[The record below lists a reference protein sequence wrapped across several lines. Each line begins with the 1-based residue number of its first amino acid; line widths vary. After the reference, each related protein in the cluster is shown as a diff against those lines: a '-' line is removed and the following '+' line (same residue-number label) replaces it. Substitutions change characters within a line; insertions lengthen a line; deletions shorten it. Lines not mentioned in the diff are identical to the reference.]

1 MKYFIIA
8 LFTLCLT
15 GISAQITGTI
25 YGVENGKKTTLPGAS
40 IVWQGTTEGTVSNP
54 DGIYTIEPNAD
65 SRILVVTFV
74 GYKAESR
81 SIISRQGKVDFTLK
95 AMGSELQSVD
105 VVGERR
111 ATGVD
116 LKSAGFTL
124 NIDEKELRKAACCN
138 LSESFETN
146 ASVDVSFTDAV
157 TGQKQIEMLGLSGK
171 YALIQRENIPYA
183 RGLNATTGLNFI
195 PGPFVQSLQVTKGL
209 SSVINGYESITGQI
223 NVEYVK
229 PETAPKLLVNAFAN
243 AGGRAE
249 LNGISRFKLNE
260 ATSTALLVLASTIAF
275 AQDRNN
281 DGFADIPI
289 SKQLNITNRYH
300 WKMSETNWEGQFGY
314 NLVLDEQR
322 GGQVDFINDSENTG
336 NAWGYTSNNNRY
348 EVYGKNGYVFENSEF
363 RSLGIIFSANF
374 QSKEAR
380 FGDKNYEGTQLSGY
394 LNTIYADIL
403 GNLQHKFR
411 TGVSFQMDDVSEF
424 LDDNRIDGSIYDLTR
439 TEAVPGAYFEYT
451 YEPSNRLTLVSGIRA
466 DYNSYF
472 DKAYITPRLNLR
484 YMPADQTT
492 LRIGGGRGQRT
503 PLVAAENL
511 SILASNRVLNYTGVS
526 SLLPEV
532 AWNSGASI
540 TQLLEVG
547 SNDHVLTLTA
557 DAFYTWFDTKLVA
570 DLDVSPQEAV
580 FLLNQ
585 GSRSFS
591 LLTQADYEL
600 FENFDVRL
608 AYKYLDAQEQFT
620 GGLAQSY
627 LIPKHR
633 AFINLAYKT
642 ENKWKFDVTT
652 NWFGEKRLPVSV
664 NNPIEFQQTENS
676 PSFITINSQINKE
689 FKNGLEIFVGV
700 DNLLNFR
707 QDNPIVNPNDPSSV
721 YFDTNYTWGPIF
733 GRNIYA
739 GLYYT
744 IE

>member
-1 MKYFIIA
+1 MKFFLATFFALCFIS
-8 LFTLCLT
+8 TE
-15 GISAQITGTI
+15 AQITGTI
-25 YGVENGKKTTLPGAS
+25 YGTENGKKTTLPGAS
-40 IVWQGTTEGTVSNP
+40 IVWQGTTVGTVSKA
-54 DGIYTIEPNAD
+54 DGTFSIETTD
-65 SRILVVTFV
+65 ESKILTVSFV
-74 GYKAESR
+74 GFQSQTKSV
-81 SIISRQGKVDFTLK
+81 ISRQGKVDFTLK

-105 VVGERR
+105 VVGERD
-111 ATGVD
+111 ATAVD

-157 TGQKQIEMLGLSGK
+157 TGQKQIEMLGLAGK

-195 PGPFVQSLQVTKGL
+195 PGPFVNSLQVTKGL
-209 SSVINGYESITGQI
+209 SSVLNGYESITGQI
-223 NVEYVK
+223 NVEFVK

-249 LNGISRFKLNE
+249 LNGITHFDLSK
-260 ATSTALLVLASTIAF
+260 ATSSALLVHASTIAF

-281 DGFADIPI
+281 DGFADIPTA
-289 SKQLNITNRYH
+289 KQLNITNRYH
-300 WKMSETNWEGQFGY
+300 WKMPESNWEGQIGY

-322 GGQVDFINDSENTG
+322 GGQLDFINANENVG
-336 NAWGYTSNNNRY
+336 NAWGYTNNNNRY
-348 EVYGKNGYVFENSEF
+348 EVYGKNGYVFKGNEF
-363 RSLGIIFSANF
+363 RSLGIIYSANF
-374 QSKEAR
+374 QSKEAS
-380 FGDKNYEGTQLSGY
+380 FGDKNYEGKQLSGY
-394 LNTIYADIL
+394 FNTIYADIL
-403 GNLQHKFR
+403 GTLQHKFR
-411 TGVSFQMDDVSEF
+411 TGLSFQIDEFSEF
-424 LDDNRIDGSIYDLTR
+424 LDDNRIDGSIYDLSR

-451 YEPSNRLTLVSGIRA
+451 YEPSNKLTLVSGIRA

-472 DKAYITPRLNLR
+472 EKAYVTPRLNLR
-484 YMPADQTT
+484 YMPADKTT
-492 LRIGGGRGQRT
+492 FRIGGGRGQRT

-511 SILASNRVLNYTGVS
+511 SVLASNRSLNYTGVS
-526 SLLPEV
+526 QLLPEV

-540 TQLLEVG
+540 TQYFEVG
-547 SNDHVLTLTA
+547 ANKRVLTLSA

-570 DLDVSPQEAV
+570 DLDVSPQQAV

-591 LLTQADYEL
+591 FLTQADYEL
-600 FENFDVRL
+600 FENFDIRL

-642 ENKWKFDVTT
+642 AKNWKFDLTT
-652 NWFGEKRLPVSV
+652 NWFGEKRLPISAS
-664 NNPIEFQQTENS
+664 NPVEFQQLENA
-676 PSFITINSQINKE
+676 PSFITVNTQINKE
-689 FKNGLEIFVGV
+689 FKNGLEIFVGC
-700 DNLLNFR
+700 DNLFNFR
-707 QDNPIVNPNDPSSV
+707 QDNPIVNPSDPNSI